1 MHIKAFENFSLGKLG
16 NKNKTDSPVKKDAKA
31 VKTAD
36 REAKASQKTKD
47 LKKAAAAPDEI
58 KDEDV
63 IEIPTVDIPV
73 RPHGPTAEL
82 TLDEEIG
89 GSSGLKLD
97 EQISDEPVILG
108 GEIKVAPVT
117 IETLGAMKAAPNP
130 VPVSVI
136 TPTPVSAPAPAA
148 TLPVEEKKEDKPAE
162 SDSLN
167 NLFSQDEEEENPLD
181 SLIKSLPDVTVRE
194 LMDDLAEIHRIIKEW
209 SPNAK

>member
-1 MHIKAFENFSLGKLG
+1 MRIKAFENFSLGKLG
-16 NKNKTDSPVKKDAKA
+16 NKNKPGSPEKKDAKA

-36 REAKASQKTKD
+36 HEAKVSQKTKD
-47 LKKAAAAPDEI
+47 LKKAAAKLDEI

-73 RPHGPTAEL
+73 RPHGPAAEL
-82 TLDEEIG
+82 TIDEEIG
-89 GSSGLKLD
+89 GSSGIKLD
-97 EQISDEPVILG
+97 EEISDEPVILG
-108 GEIKVAPVT
+108 GEIKVTPVT
-117 IETLGAMKAAPNP
+117 VQALGAIK
-130 VPVSVI
+130 
-136 TPTPVSAPAPAA
+136 TAPAPA
-148 TLPVEEKKEDKPAE
+148 PVSVTAPSTAAALAVEGKKEDKPAE

-194 LMDDLAEIHRIIKEW
+194 LMDDLSEIHRIIKEW